1 MWSLSSKNS
10 GSETDKSKDRKY
22 VIGIVIESMRRHF
35 MYHNIIKDAVA
46 LDKEARD
53 KLKELQKKKEGLE
66 DVIKAKQEELE
77 TAMKAEVKRSYDAQ
91 KKQYE
96 DEINERKETA
106 LRQYE
111 ETLKEL
117 AEQYYEHKFEWI
129 DHVFKAIIE

>member
-1 MWSLSSKNS
+1 
-10 GSETDKSKDRKY
+10 
-22 VIGIVIESMRRHF
+22 

-77 TAMKAEVKRSYDAQ
+77 TAMKAEVKRVYDAQ

-96 DEINERKETA
+96 DEINQRKETA

-111 ETLKEL
+111 ETLKAL

>member
-1 MWSLSSKNS
+1 
-10 GSETDKSKDRKY
+10 
-22 VIGIVIESMRRHF
+22 

-53 KLKELQKKKEGLE
+53 KLMELKKEKAGLE

-77 TAMKAEVKRSYDAQ
+77 KAMKAEVRQAYEEQ
-91 KKQYE
+91 KKKYE

-111 ETLKEL
+111 ETLKAL

-129 DHVFKAIIE
+129 DQVFKAIIE